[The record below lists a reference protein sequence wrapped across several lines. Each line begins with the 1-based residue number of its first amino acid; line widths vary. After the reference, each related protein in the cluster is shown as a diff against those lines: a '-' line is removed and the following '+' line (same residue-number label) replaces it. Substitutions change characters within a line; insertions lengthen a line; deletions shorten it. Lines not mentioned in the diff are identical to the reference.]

1 MNHYSLAVN
10 GTARFAANARF
21 VENMERVPGSV
32 RKTGHI
38 HLAEGYFLTPPVP
51 WEQRIDNGY
60 PNVFFDEEFD
70 EYRCYYTCFVRDD
83 CCVSH
88 TLEERRNAVYRE
100 TSTRVTAI
108 LLATS
113 KDGIEWERPK
123 LGCVEFGGNS
133 DNNMV
138 LYNVHGAG
146 VFRDEHENDPARRY
160 KMVIRN
166 DACGKMAVSFSSDGI
181 HWCDPI
187 NWKTYNPEGDTHNFV
202 WWDESLGKYVL
213 ITRTWQDGV
222 RLAAR
227 CESEDFMEWSK
238 PEEIYRGDGQDDQ
251 IYSMPVFQK
260 DGYYF
265 GLASIFHGGDR
276 MGKDFDCVDCELL
289 YSSDTRHWNRI
300 CSGKPFIA
308 RTEGKYGDNVP
319 DCGCIY
325 ASAPILRNG
334 KYVFYYFGGNGQ
346 HTNFRET
353 FLLSAK
359 IDPDELAGFAPKDAG
374 GGRLITAPVMFD
386 GDTLLLKA
394 GLSDGG
400 RIEVC
405 VSGPFGIHGQPCEID
420 GYRFSDSR
428 LDVVGEDLYRATF
441 AKPLSVLDKTA
452 RYCLIFRVRNAVL
465 YSYGGDIHRV

>member
-21 VENMERVPGSV
+21 AENMERVPGSV

-88 TLEERRNAVYRE
+88 TLEERRNAIYRE

-187 NWKTYNPEGDTHNFV
+187 NWKTYNPEAFDANVKMPPMGHF
-202 WWDESLGKYVL
+202 GH
-213 ITRTWQDGV
+213 
-222 RLAAR
+222 
-227 CESEDFMEWSK
+227 SEY
-238 PEEIYRGDGQDDQ
+238 EIGRVCVQ
-251 IYSMPVFQK
+251 
-260 DGYYF
+260 
-265 GLASIFHGGDR
+265 LASPDFKYMSGETLTLEGG
-276 MGKDFDCVDCELL
+276 L
-289 YSSDTRHWNRI
+289 
-300 CSGKPFIA
+300 
-308 RTEGKYGDNVP
+308 
-319 DCGCIY
+319 
-325 ASAPILRNG
+325 
-334 KYVFYYFGGNGQ
+334 GQ
-346 HTNFRET
+346 R
-353 FLLSAK
+353 
-359 IDPDELAGFAPKDAG
+359 P
-374 GGRLITAPVMFD
+374 
-386 GDTLLLKA
+386 
-394 GLSDGG
+394 
-400 RIEVC
+400 
-405 VSGPFGIHGQPCEID
+405 
-420 GYRFSDSR
+420 
-428 LDVVGEDLYRATF
+428 
-441 AKPLSVLDKTA
+441 
-452 RYCLIFRVRNAVL
+452 
-465 YSYGGDIHRV
+465 